1 MGEMRGRRLNR
12 DVREKKSRVGCFLL
26 LVFMMVV
33 MIPTVVW
40 ADGMPAGGDVPPAS
54 NSNGK
59 APGASGSGTW
69 PPDGTRP
76 KGPFVPGAFVGTWYA
91 FVDNTAFTLTIEQE
105 EQIIKIA
112 HVAVFDYGRRV
123 DSSVGGV
130 SMVGTVSGSLAYVEW
145 KSGLSP
151 ENGRATLEYQP
162 GRPATLHWKV
172 VDVPKSGEQTDT
184 AGPAEVSYFL
194 PSSAFLI
201 RK

>member
-12 DVREKKSRVGCFLL
+12 DVRKKKSRVGCFLL
-26 LVFMMVV
+26 LIFMMVV
-33 MIPTVVW
+33 MIPSVAW
-40 ADGMPAGGDVPPAS
+40 ADGMPAGGD
-54 NSNGK
+54 
-59 APGASGSGTW
+59 APGSGTW
-69 PPDGTRP
+69 PPDGARP